1 SGVGR
6 RARRAERERR
16 RPKGDARRVARR
28 RGAGQAGARWQV
40 DDGRPDG
47 RHVHDHEWR
56 RVRLARLDA
65 DPQLPASRHPWPAQ
79 DPGPAGRRGRQ
90 GRDPADDV
98 RRAVVRPSDHRRP
111 AGRALPRARE
121 GADGRPGVDAGELI
135 PENSNYQIRMTIQ
148 FRWAAAAVAALCLA
162 GTARAQRSG
171 TGLEIGV
178 DAALTHTSFDVPGQR
193 GGATEFD
200 LPVQAIR
207 LGFALSPT
215 VWLEPEL
222 GLRTVSEDGS
232 FTTATFD
239 VGLPISLS
247 GPVVPSTTQ
256 YFVRPL

>member
-1 SGVGR
+1 
-6 RARRAERERR
+6 
-16 RPKGDARRVARR
+16 
-28 RGAGQAGARWQV
+28 
-40 DDGRPDG
+40 
-47 RHVHDHEWR
+47 
-56 RVRLARLDA
+56 
-65 DPQLPASRHPWPAQ
+65 
-79 DPGPAGRRGRQ
+79 
-90 GRDPADDV
+90 
-98 RRAVVRPSDHRRP
+98 
-111 AGRALPRARE
+111 
-121 GADGRPGVDAGELI
+121 
-135 PENSNYQIRMTIQ
+135 MTIQ

-193 GGATEFD
+193 GSATEFD

-256 YFVRPL
+256 YFVRPLLGFRHFSSGSDTQTQTAFGVGIGMRVPIVDRLAGRFEGRYVRGLHSGNIPADDEFSLLAGLSFFTR